1 MERITSNY
9 TDKPFIVILITV
21 DINTIFIINS
31 YVITT
36 SYSRNSTK
44 LSWDCDIN
52 IRPSNNGSDILDA
65 GTMPTGF

>member
-1 MERITSNY
+1 M
-9 TDKPFIVILITV
+9 TDKPFIVVLMAVGITA
-21 DINTIFIINS
+21 IFIISS
-31 YVITT
+31 YVIIT
-36 SYSRNSTK
+36 SYSKNSTK